1 MKNYDL
7 RKKMQHK
14 MSKPD
19 EKQTLIV
26 SQNIYARI
34 HSNNSF
40 SLNVRKVN
48 PVLRKKK
55 CCEQM
60 VIKVNSTGKI

>member
-1 MKNYDL
+1 MENYDL
-7 RKKMQHK
+7 RKKMHHK

-48 PVLRKKK
+48 PVLRKKSAA
-55 CCEQM
+55 
-60 VIKVNSTGKI
+60 NRW